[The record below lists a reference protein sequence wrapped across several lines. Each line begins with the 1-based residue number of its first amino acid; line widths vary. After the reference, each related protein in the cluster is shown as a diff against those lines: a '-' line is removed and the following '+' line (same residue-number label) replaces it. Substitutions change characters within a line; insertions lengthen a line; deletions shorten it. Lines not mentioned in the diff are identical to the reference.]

1 MAIENLYQGIVACV
15 YRKKNGFF
23 KRKLLP
29 LCNLYRDASET
40 KKQTILM
47 PLLIVSSPHT
57 QKKIALAIVRSIYLW
72 ECFVFFLVRCTYTFV
87 HLVLLCITE
96 FSYMNDDDVDSYFD
110 ALSLAFT
117 IHLDRYTI
125 QWPFLGV
132 CLCVCV
138 HTLPPPPSPQ
148 LLLP

>member
-1 MAIENLYQGIVACV
+1 MHP
-15 YRKKNGFF
+15 K
-23 KRKLLP
+23 
-29 LCNLYRDASET
+29 
-40 KKQTILM
+40 
-47 PLLIVSSPHT
+47 
-57 QKKIALAIVRSIYLW
+57 QKKEKTNNIDAAAYCILTTHTNSISHSQIYLPMGM
-72 ECFVFFLVRCTYTFV
+72 FFFLLVRCTYTFV

-96 FSYMNDDDVDSYFD
+96 FSYMNDVDSYFD

-138 HTLPPPPSPQ
+138 H
-148 LLLP
+148 LLIYYISNSVGCAILDLAHTTGYKII